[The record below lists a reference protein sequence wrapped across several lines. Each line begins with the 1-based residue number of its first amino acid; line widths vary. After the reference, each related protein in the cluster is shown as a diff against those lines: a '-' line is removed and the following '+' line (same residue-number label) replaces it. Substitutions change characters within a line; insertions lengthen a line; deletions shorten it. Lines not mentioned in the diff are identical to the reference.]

1 MHITNPKY
9 HNQVTSSPVNTVV
22 IYTLL
27 TIFFTLHGALCG
39 YTQDKSFKTLP
50 LVYSPDGAEF
60 ATKSNEDSEEY
71 KSALKVYEKL
81 IQVRGDYRVPVP
93 KFTMVNSIR
102 NVAYVDY
109 DNLEVVLEKK
119 AFDVCKKF
127 GAQQEAAIAF
137 LLGHELTHYYEK
149 HAWRREFI
157 YYYKDLPIGQEL
169 ADLKDDV
176 VHETE
181 ADYLGGFLAY
191 TAGYGLFDKG
201 AELINLLYNEYN
213 LPSSIEGY
221 PSLQDRITLAGRS
234 AKKLNSLVDLFEMGN
249 MLHSIGLY
257 EDALSYYMYVLLQ
270 YPSRELYNNIGA
282 TAIMCAL
289 KLFKKEEL
297 TYKFFTELDIEST
310 ASRGKVETDLRTNY
324 LKQAILQLDVAIS
337 LDPSYAPAYF
347 NKAVAY
353 ALLGDYKRARFYAE
367 VESLSKANN
376 GVYTKTATDTRV
388 LLALLDAKEGKT
400 AQAEKALEELSAGGS
415 IMAKVNLD
423 IIKGNAAQTATTSS
437 TKSVVAMKS
446 KDMDKVALALETGDE
461 LPLDDLEEVKLE
473 KNFSFFTGPS
483 EKGAYVLKLAQ
494 IREPEPLGKSNL
506 VVLSPYMKAQLKLGT
521 LITIGDHKDIIIQ
534 KFGFSNQISETPN
547 GQLFVYQETP
557 KNANDIKGL
566 ILEID
571 ANGHLKKWH
580 YFRKLLN

>member
-1 MHITNPKY
+1 MQISNLKY
-9 HNQVTSSPVNTVV
+9 HQPVASSLMFNRV
-22 IYTLL
+22 IHILV
-27 TIFFTLHGALCG
+27 TIFMIMLTACSG
-39 YTQDKSFKTLP
+39 YTQDKSFRTLP
-50 LVYSPDGAEF
+50 LVYSPDGVDF
-60 ATKSNEDSEEY
+60 AIRSSEGSEEY
-71 KSALKVYEKL
+71 TSALKVYEKL

-93 KFTMVNSIR
+93 KFSMVNSIR

-127 GAQQEAAIAF
+127 GAQKEAAIAF

-201 AELINLLYNEYN
+201 AELINLLYKEYN

-297 TYKFFTELDIEST
+297 KYKFFTELDIEST
-310 ASRGKVETDLRTNY
+310 ASRGKAETDLRTNY

-337 LDPSYAPAYF
+337 LDPAYAPAYF

-353 ALLGDYKRARFYAE
+353 ALLGDYKRSRFYAE
-367 VESLSKANN
+367 VESLSKAEN
-376 GVYTKTATDTRV
+376 GIYSKTATDTRI
-388 LLALLDAKEGKT
+388 LLAILDAIEGK
-400 AQAEKALEELSAGGS
+400 AVQATHALEKLSAEGS
-415 IMAKVNLD
+415 IMAKMNLD
-423 IIKGNAAQTATTSS
+423 IINGKEAKTPLSTAISFS
-437 TKSVVAMKS
+437 AMKS
-446 KDMDKVALALETGDE
+446 QNMDKVAIALETGDE
-461 LPLDDLEEVKLE
+461 LPLDNLEEVKLE
-473 KNFSFFTGPS
+473 KNFSFFTGSS
-483 EKGAYVLKLAQ
+483 EEGEFVLKLAQ
-494 IREPEPLGKSNL
+494 VREPDPVGKSNL
-506 VVLSPYMKAQLKLGT
+506 VVLSPFMKDQLKLGT
-521 LITIGDHKDIIIQ
+521 LITNGDHKDLIIQ
-534 KFGFSNQISETPN
+534 KFGFPNQISETPN

-557 KNANDIKGL
+557 KNANDIRGL

-571 ANGHLKKWH
+571 AKGFLTKWH

>member
-1 MHITNPKY
+1 MQITNPKY
-9 HNQVTSSPVNTVV
+9 HKQVASSPVNTMVL
-22 IYTLL
+22 YTLL
-27 TIFFTLHGALCG
+27 TIFFTLQGALCG
-39 YTQDKSFKTLP
+39 YSQDKSFKTLP
-50 LVYSPDGAEF
+50 LVYSPDGADF
-60 ATKSNEDSEEY
+60 AVKSSEDSEEY
-71 KSALKVYEKL
+71 KSALRVYEKL

-93 KFTMVNSIR
+93 KFSLVNSVR

-119 AFDVCKKF
+119 ALDVCKKF

-310 ASRGKVETDLRTNY
+310 ASRGKAETDLRTNY

-353 ALLGDYKRARFYAE
+353 ALLGDYKRSRFYAE
-367 VESLSKANN
+367 VESLSKAES
-376 GVYTKTATDTRV
+376 GVYLKTAADTRI
-388 LLALLDAKEGKT
+388 LLAIIDDIEGNTTK
-400 AQAEKALEELSAGGS
+400 AVAALEKLSAGGN
-415 IMAKVNLD
+415 IMAKMNLD
-423 IIKGNAAQTATTSS
+423 IIKGNTKQIANSAY
-437 TKSVVAMKS
+437 KSVAAMKS
-446 KDMDKVALALETGDE
+446 LDMDKVALALETGDE

-473 KNFSFFTGPS
+473 KNFSFFTGSS
-483 EKGAYVLKLAQ
+483 EEGGFVLKLAQ
-494 IREPEPLGKSNL
+494 IHEPDPLEKSNL
-506 VVLSPYMKAQLKLGT
+506 VVLSPIMKDKLKLGT
-521 LITIGDHKDIIIQ
+521 LITNGDHKDLIIQ
-534 KFGFSNQISETPN
+534 KFGFPNQISETPN

-557 KNANDIKGL
+557 KDANDIRGL

-571 ANGHLKKWH
+571 AGGNLKKWH